1 MDKVTVG
8 LFKVELLMEME
19 DMQEFSLQDAV
30 SKLKKFDPVDIEN
43 ALGILS
49 KKPDIVFK
57 KNIKGNFEYPKDK
70 ADKSQDRDHE
80 NHLHATANSIVKNHE
95 RMPHKVSMKRAHGGK
110 PKKT

>member
-8 LFKVELLMEME
+8 LFKVKLLMAME
-19 DMQEFSLQDAV
+19 DMPEFSLQDAV
-30 SKLKKFDPVDIEN
+30 SNLNKFDPADIEI
-43 ALGILS
+43 ALRVLS
-49 KKPDIVFK
+49 EKPDIVFK

-80 NHLHATANSIVKNHE
+80 NHLHATANSIVRNHE